1 MKVSLLQ
8 QVKLAGLTVAVAALS
23 HQPNILSA
31 NAQTLTSLT
40 EVAAQPTL
48 INPSVAKASVVKASV
63 AKASV
68 VKAVE
73 TVGAAAKAAIKSA
86 SFVNGTGHT
95 VTGGVKIIEED
106 GQRYLE
112 LGSDFRTDSG
122 PDLFVLLHR
131 EAVPTGY
138 ADSDYVSL
146 GRLQRVARTQ
156 RYLIPAGV
164 DISAFGSAVI
174 WCRQFNV
181 TFGYASL

>member
-8 QVKLAGLTVAVAALS
+8 QAKIAGLTLAVAVLS
-23 HQPNILSA
+23 Y
-31 NAQTLTSLT
+31 
-40 EVAAQPTL
+40 QPTL
-48 INPSVAKASVVKASV
+48 SSAIAQQPLSETSEQTTLVAS
-63 AKASV
+63 AKNV
-68 VKAVE
+68 
-73 TVGAAAKAAIKSA
+73 KSA
-86 SFVNGTGHT
+86 SFVDGTGHS
-95 VTGGVKIIEED
+95 VTGGARIIEEA

-131 EAVPTGY
+131 DAVPNSY

-156 RYLIPAGV
+156 RYLIPADV
-164 DISAFGSAVI
+164 DISAFNSAVI

-181 TFGYASL
+181 TFGYATL